1 MNKFVLMLLILN
13 LRESLPI
20 QFSIT
25 TKVSS
30 LIRLHKL
37 LIRSL
42 SGADLFSIHIFFI
55 FSCIQSFKRV
65 FSVQEKG
72 FWKHLGNIYFLLKKN
87 KFLGPRSIMYS

>member
-42 SGADLFSIHIFFI
+42 SGADLFSIHIFLSSLASKVLRGCFL
-55 FSCIQSFKRV
+55 CKRKA
-65 FSVQEKG
+65 S
-72 FWKHLGNIYFLLKKN
+72 GNI
-87 KFLGPRSIMYS
+87 